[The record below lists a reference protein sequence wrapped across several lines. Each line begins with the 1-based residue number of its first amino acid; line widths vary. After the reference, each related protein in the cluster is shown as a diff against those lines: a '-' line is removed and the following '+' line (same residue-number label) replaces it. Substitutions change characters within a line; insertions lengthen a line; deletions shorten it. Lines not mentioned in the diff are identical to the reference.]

1 MNCSKRILAFFLVLT
16 LVVQVLPL
24 SVFAEASNSV
34 RATEQEIV
42 SEETPGAEEETP
54 AEETSTLQIANNLE
68 EASEEAAAV
77 PDDLNSDSSDETV
90 SGNCGEDL
98 SWEFSPKS
106 GTLTIMG
113 SGKMSNYD
121 NGNQKSPW
129 SAYASQIQSVEF
141 PEGLTGIGDCCGGAT
156 LVTING
162 GLIQASEIGAGHDEN
177 YGLPVVINGGVVNVT
192 GTIGGNPGIPSER
205 STVTINGGQVTAGR
219 LGDGER
225 CDVLLGWTENSDFIQ
240 AAR

>member
-24 SVFAEASNSV
+24 SVFAEASNSA

-54 AEETSTLQIANNLE
+54 AEETSTLQIANNSE

-121 NGNQKSPW
+121 DFNQTSPW

-141 PEGLTGIGDCCGGAT
+141 PEGLTGIGNYAFAGCSALREIQLPEHLESIGSYAFRGCAELSGELVIPDGVRVLNRGAFSGLSKISS
-156 LVTING
+156 LV
-162 GLIQASEIGAGHDEN
+162 
-177 YGLPVVINGGVVNVT
+177 
-192 GTIGGNPGIPSER
+192 
-205 STVTINGGQVTAGR
+205 
-219 LGDGER
+219 LGDR
-225 CDVLLGWTENSDFIQ
+225 KSTRLNSSH
-240 AAR
+240 